1 MNTHRPSIPNMSGAA
16 GSRELSADLYRAS
29 ALVLIVIGHWLAA
42 SVTFRDGRFGN
53 DTVLAVLPWTQWL
66 TWSFRWCRCSFW

>member
-1 MNTHRPSIPNMSGAA
+1 MSGAA